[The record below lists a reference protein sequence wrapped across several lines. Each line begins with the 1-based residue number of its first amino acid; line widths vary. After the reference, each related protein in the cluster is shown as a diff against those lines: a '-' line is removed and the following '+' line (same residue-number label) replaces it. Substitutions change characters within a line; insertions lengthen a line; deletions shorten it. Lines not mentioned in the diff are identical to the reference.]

1 MITIAIVDDNPH
13 VANDIKKI
21 LSLNAK
27 FNVLFIAHNGI
38 ELLDKLKMEE
48 ELPQL
53 IIMDIQMPKL
63 NGIEAVRL
71 VKQDY
76 PTIKVL
82 MHTISENDHDII
94 EAIKLGANGYL
105 LKNEKPLQFIENVLD
120 TLNGGV
126 PIHPSMAHK
135 LINYFTTSTH
145 NTSPSNTTLTTLSD
159 RETEVLNLIAQG
171 CSYKAVADKLSVNVK
186 TVGKHLENIYVKL
199 QVHNKTEAINKFKK
213 QV

>member
-21 LSLNAK
+21 LSLNAQ
-27 FNVLFIAHNGI
+27 FTILFTAYNGI
-38 ELLDKLKMEE
+38 ELLDKLQIAE

-63 NGIEAVRL
+63 NGIETVRL
-71 VKQDY
+71 VKQNY
-76 PTIKVL
+76 PSIKIL
-82 MHTISENDHDII
+82 MHTISEDDNDII

-135 LINYFTTSTH
+135 LINYFTTAAHSKPTA
-145 NTSPSNTTLTTLSD
+145 SNALPNLSD
-159 RETEVLNLIAQG
+159 REIDVLNLIAQG
-171 CSYKAVADKLSVNVK
+171 FSYKIVADKLSINVK